1 VEKKIKIRL
10 LVAVV
15 SAAVTVAIT
24 AAVLSTRPGPL
35 GVNGPKEPSVVAR
48 GEPTSP
54 AEYARGGNSRLAVLL
69 TRTDDSWLDLAH
81 GLKSFGVPFVLTSD
95 WKAAAAHRV
104 ILVYPDLSDRSLPP
118 EALEGLDAAVR
129 AGATLIAVNPTAK
142 AWRGEFGF
150 QDSLPGRGRAQWR
163 FRPEV
168 APLLALKDP
177 KETTVPLTWL
187 GEGRDLDTC
196 GFTGSTE
203 TVLADFG
210 DGTAALLR
218 RRIGRGAAYALGLD
232 IGQMLHVS
240 HTLRD
245 ETIERSYVNSFEP
258 AADVFP
264 RLLAALYREGEPAA
278 ATLGTVPMGR
288 ALSVVV
294 THDIDFLDSVRNAL
308 QFADYESSAG
318 IRATY
323 FLQTKYVTDAS
334 EKAFLTPENL
344 QDFKRLAAT
353 GHEMASHSV
362 AHSRQFAKFKM
373 GSGRERYPSYKPR
386 VVSEEATSGGTILGE
401 LRVSRFLLESLLGGR
416 PIESFRP
423 GHLSDP
429 YTLPEA
435 LRAVGYLWSSAC
447 TANNSLTHLPYRLTE
462 SRESRV
468 EEPLFEFPVTVEDEE
483 SPLDERLPQSLALA
497 EQIASYGGLY
507 VILIHPN
514 VVAGKLDFEKG
525 FVAAWKDRAWFGALS
540 DLGRWWSARDAVE
553 VDADAAAKTV
563 TVTAPKP
570 IDGLLLNPPADWKLV
585 SVEPATSAA
594 EAVPGGLLLRRVSG
608 PVVLRFR

>member
-1 VEKKIKIRL
+1 MKIRL
-10 LVAVV
+10 AV
-15 SAAVTVAIT
+15 AAVSIVATMIVCY
-24 AAVLSTRPGPL
+24 AVISSLPGPL
-35 GVNGPKEPSVVAR
+35 GVSGPKERSVVTP
-48 GEPTSP
+48 GEAASP
-54 AEYARGGNSRLAVLL
+54 AEYSAGGNSRLAVLL
-69 TRTDDSWLDLAH
+69 TRTDGSWLDLAH
-81 GLKSFGVPFVLTSD
+81 ALKAFGVPFVMTSD

-104 ILVYPDLSDRSLPP
+104 ILVYPDLAERSLPP

-129 AGATLIAVNPTAK
+129 GGATLIAVNPTAK
-142 AWRGEFGF
+142 SWGGEFGY
-150 QDSLPGRGRAQWR
+150 QNSLPSRGRGQWR
-163 FRPEV
+163 FTSASAE
-168 APLLALKDP
+168 LLPLKDP

-210 DGTAALLR
+210 DGSAALLR
-218 RRIGRGAAYALGLD
+218 RRVGRGEAYALGLD

-245 ETIERSYVNSFEP
+245 EKIERSYVNSFEP
-258 AADVFP
+258 AADMFP
-264 RLLAALYREGEPAA
+264 RLLLALYRRGEPAA

-288 ALSVVV
+288 ALSVVI
-294 THDIDFLDSVRNAL
+294 THDIDFIDSVRNSL
-308 QFADYESSAG
+308 QYAAFESSAG
-318 IRATY
+318 VRATY
-323 FLQTKYVTDAS
+323 FLQTKYVSDAS

-344 QDFKRLAAT
+344 ADFKRLAAT

-362 AHSRQFAKFKM
+362 AHSPQFAGFKM

-386 VVSEEATSGGTILGE
+386 VVSEESTSGGTILGE
-401 LRVSRFLLESLLGGR
+401 LRVSRFLLEALLGGH

-429 YTLPEA
+429 YILPQA

-462 SRESRV
+462 SRESRT
-468 EEPLFEFPVTVEDEE
+468 EEPLFEFPVTIEDEE
-483 SPLDERLPQSLALA
+483 SPLAQRLPQALELA
-497 EQIASYGGLY
+497 EKIATYGGID

-514 VVAGKLDFEKG
+514 VVVGKLEFEKG

-540 DLGRWWSARDAVE
+540 DLGRWWAARDAVE
-553 VDADAAAKTV
+553 VDSDAAAKTV
-563 TVTAPKP
+563 TVTAPKS
-570 IDGLLLNPPADWKLV
+570 IDGLPLSVPAAWKLV
-585 SVEPATSAA
+585 SVEPATAAA
-594 EAVPGGLLLRRVSG
+594 EVIPGGFLLRRLNG
-608 PVVLRFR
+608 TVVLRFR